1 MADDAGFRKVK
12 YFSYSRSVVLWDLNW
27 FLENY
32 WSNRSQRTDLTKT
45 WGPKKGRIRIW
56 KLESHQV
63 CKTQSKG
70 RWQWLAKKPVI
81 SFLLFFE
88 GDIRFRC
95 VLSVKM
101 SLSWCPQNCEVS
113 TPCKRFPFGPPSFY
127 QDCALAGQEES
138 NPSIDMK
145 RRQPCLPLCFND
157 FHIQYDKFS
166 WDRPATQVH
175 VSPC

>member
-1 MADDAGFRKVK
+1 MMLALGKWNI
-12 YFSYSRSVVLWDLNW
+12 FSYSRSVVLWDLNW

-32 WSNRSQRTDLTKT
+32 WSNRGQRTDLDQDLRTKE
-45 WGPKKGRIRIW
+45 GKNQNLK

-81 SFLLFFE
+81 SFLCFE
-88 GDIRFRC
+88 GTF
-95 VLSVKM
+95 LSDAYCSEM

-113 TPCKRFPFGPPSFY
+113 TPYKQFPLVPLHFIRTVL
-127 QDCALAGQEES
+127 CGQEES